1 MPVMLKRC
9 LHAITL
15 PLPPDATLEGAAVAP
30 EWVELVPAGEFSGRD
45 GRGPFR
51 LDAAAVL
58 AAFER
63 GGIDLPVDYDHQ
75 TLQADAKAGPV
86 PAAGWIKALE
96 VREGSLWGRV
106 AWTEKAAALIAQREY
121 RFLSP
126 VFLHDKTGRV
136 LALSGAGLTHYPNL
150 DLTAV
155 ANANEGVTRMD
166 EELMERLRALL
177 NLPTLAEPAEL
188 VAELEKLMQ
197 RLKTAEDQAQAANA
211 RAAATEPTEPDP
223 AQWVPMSQHSA
234 VAQQLSALQ
243 RQVAKAQ
250 AEDAVRA
257 AMSAGKLVPA
267 LSVWAQAYAEK
278 DPEGFAAWIASA
290 PVIVEPAAHSQRVAP
305 NAGTADAL
313 LTDEDRFV
321 CSALGLSEAEF
332 SAHKRTLNATHKE

>member
-1 MPVMLKRC
+1 MPGMLKRC

-63 GGIDLPVDYDHQ
+63 GGIDLPIDYDHQ
-75 TLQADAKAGPV
+75 TIEADAKAGPV

-106 AWTEKAAALIAQREY
+106 AWTAQAAALIANREY

-155 ANANEGVTRMD
+155 ANASEGAYPMD

-177 NLPTLAEPAEL
+177 NLPTLAEPADL

-197 RLKTAEDQAQAANA
+197 RLKMAEEQAQAANA
-211 RAAATEPTEPDP
+211 RAASTEPDP

-278 DPEGFAAWIASA
+278 DPEGFAAWVTSA
-290 PVIVEPAAHSQRVAP
+290 PVIVDPAAAPAQRVAP
-305 NAGTADAL
+305 NAGTPDAM

-321 CSALGLSEAEF
+321 CSALGLSQAEF
-332 SAHKRTLNATHKE
+332 SAHKRTLTATDKE

>member
-1 MPVMLKRC
+1 MPGMLKRC

-30 EWVELVPAGEFSGRD
+30 EWVQLVPAGEFSGRD

-63 GGIDLPVDYDHQ
+63 GGIDLPIDYDHQ
-75 TLQADAKAGPV
+75 TIEADAKAGPV

-106 AWTEKAAALIAQREY
+106 AWTAQAAALIANREY

-155 ANANEGVTRMD
+155 ANASEGAYPMD

-177 NLPTLAEPAEL
+177 NLPTLAEPADL

-197 RLKTAEDQAQAANA
+197 RLKMAEEQAQAANA
-211 RAAATEPTEPDP
+211 RAASTEPDP

-278 DPEGFAAWIASA
+278 DPEGFAAWVTSA
-290 PVIVEPAAHSQRVAP
+290 PVIVDPAAAHAQRVAP
-305 NAGTADAL
+305 NARTDDAL
-313 LTDEDRFV
+313 TEEDRIA
-321 CSALGLSEAEF
+321 CQLLGMREADF
-332 SAHKRTLNATHKE
+332 AAHKKTLERAHA